1 MNPFYLELR
10 AYEVMGQIQIEI
22 KSRELPGSAMED
34 LGPISLVQTTVQGPA
49 DTDRRSW
56 LQDALIAAL
65 EAL

>member
-1 MNPFYLELR
+1 MHPFYLELR
-10 AYEVMGQIQIEI
+10 AYEVLGQIQIEI
-22 KSRELPGSAMED
+22 KSRDLPADASEE
-34 LGPISLVQTTVQGPA
+34 LGPISLVQTSVQGPT